1 MRFLSRG
8 HRATAGP
15 ANIHRYGTMA
25 DGSRNT
31 IHASGALS
39 IEVDDL
45 GRPTAVWFRCL
56 NLPFHTWHRG
66 VGEAVHINPGAIRI
80 LNIEYQDKEDTTR

>member
-1 MRFLSRG
+1 MRFFSRG
-8 HRATAGP
+8 HRPDAP
-15 ANIHRYGTMA
+15 ADSVHRYGTLP

-31 IHASGALS
+31 IHESRHLD

-56 NLPFHTWHRG
+56 NLPFEVFSRPDVVRENLG
-66 VGEAVHINPGAIRI
+66 DMQI
-80 LNIEYQDKEDTTR
+80 LNIEYDRKAG